1 MAPFNFRRSGSQR
14 YSLSRQQTTSPEG
27 LNSSRNALIAVTVRL
42 QGGLDFVQAVQE
54 RQEIVILEPR
64 KRYFDRHP
72 VFLRQFNRDPFR
84 KRMVLLPVREVEH
97 DRHPLFDIA
106 SRTIKKSATQLE
118 QGCSLAGSG
127 LAQDEQ

>member
-1 MAPFNFRRSGSQR
+1 M
-14 YSLSRQQTTSPEG
+14 
-27 LNSSRNALIAVTVRL
+27 IAVTVRL

-106 SRTIKKSATQLE
+106 SRTIKKSASQLE
-118 QGCSLAGSG
+118 
-127 LAQDEQ
+127 